1 MSTTSIARVAP
12 ARGTR
17 VARNVRGRVA
27 RRARAASF
35 ERDEEALRAPA
46 AALSKRALLMAVT
59 AAAALAGRSGGN
71 AARAEGENASFEY
84 TDVVVGKGA
93 DPIAGVDVVKV
104 NYKLSLGDGA
114 TDSAKFVDSAKFFV
128 FGVGTGEVVKGFD
141 IALCGDGDKVTPMRV
156 GGVRTIRIP
165 AQFAYGSRGAGCDK
179 AGQCT
184 IPPDADLMFQIE
196 LLEVR

>member
-104 NYKLSLGDGA
+104 NYKLSLGDA
-114 TDSAKFVDSAKFFV
+114 QRELVDSAKFFV

>member
-27 RRARAASF
+27 RRARAAAL
-35 ERDEEALRAPA
+35 ERDEEALRAPP
-46 AALSKRALLMAVT
+46 AALTKRARLGAVT
-59 AAAALAGRSGGN
+59 AAAALAGRGGGG

-104 NYKLSLGDGA
+104 NYTLSLGDGA
-114 TDSAKFVDSAKFFV
+114 KVDSAKFFV

-141 IALCGDGDKVTPMRV
+141 IALCGDGDNVTPMRV

-165 AQFAYGSRGAGCDK
+165 AQFAYGSSGAGCDK

>member
-104 NYKLSLGDGA
+104 NYKLSLGERGA
-114 TDSAKFVDSAKFFV
+114 TLDSAKFFV

-141 IALCGDGDKVTPMRV
+141 IALCGSLGDKVTPMRV

>member
-114 TDSAKFVDSAKFFV
+114 TVDSAKFFV

-141 IALCGDGDKVTPMRV
+141 IALLGDGDKVTPMRV

>member
-104 NYKLSLGDGA
+104 NYKLSLGAA
-114 TDSAKFVDSAKFFV
+114 TVDSAKFFV

>member
-17 VARNVRGRVA
+17 VARNVRGRVS

-114 TDSAKFVDSAKFFV
+114 TTVDSAKFFV

-141 IALCGDGDKVTPMRV
+141 IALCGSNGDKVTPMRV

>member
-12 ARGTR
+12 ARNAR

-27 RRARAASF
+27 RRARAASL
-35 ERDEEALRAPA
+35 ERDEEALRAPP
-46 AALSKRALLMAVT
+46 AALTKRALLVAVT
-59 AAAALAGRSGGN
+59 AAAALAGRGGGG

-84 TDVVVGKGA
+84 TDIVVGKGA

-114 TDSAKFVDSAKFFV
+114 TVDSAKFFV

-165 AQFAYGSRGAGCDK
+165 AQFAYGSRGAGCDR

>member
-17 VARNVRGRVA
+17 VARNVRGRVS

-114 TDSAKFVDSAKFFV
+114 TVDSAKFFV

>member
-17 VARNVRGRVA
+17 VARNVRGRVS

-114 TDSAKFVDSAKFFV
+114 TTVDSAKFFV

>member
-104 NYKLSLGDGA
+104 NYKLSLGDAA
-114 TDSAKFVDSAKFFV
+114 TVDSAKFFV

>member
-17 VARNVRGRVA
+17 VARNVRGRVS

-114 TDSAKFVDSAKFFV
+114 SGHVDSAKFFV

>member
-114 TDSAKFVDSAKFFV
+114 TTVDSAKFFV

-141 IALCGDGDKVTPMRV
+141 IALCGSLGDKVTPMRV

>member
-1 MSTTSIARVAP
+1 MSTTSIGRVAP
-12 ARGTR
+12 ARNAR

-27 RRARAASF
+27 RRARAVSL
-35 ERDEEALRAPA
+35 ERDEEALRAPPV
-46 AALSKRALLMAVT
+46 ALTKRALLVAVT
-59 AAAALAGRSGGN
+59 AAALAGRGGGV
-71 AARAEGENASFEY
+71 AAHAEGENTSFEY

-114 TDSAKFVDSAKFFV
+114 TVDSAKFFV

-165 AQFAYGSRGAGCDK
+165 AQFAYGSRGAGCDR

>member
-114 TDSAKFVDSAKFFV
+114 TVDSAKFFV

-141 IALCGDGDKVTPMRV
+141 IALCGGEVYKVTPMRV

>member
-114 TDSAKFVDSAKFFV
+114 TVDSAKFFV

-156 GGVRTIRIP
+156 GGLRTIRIP